1 MPDLGHCFRKA
12 LPGGLSQEAPADLGS
27 QRGRAHTTRGGGGE
41 PASGRPRTSRQT
53 TPRAP
58 QRGPW
63 SRFWQA
69 VGRQADLGNA
79 PKRSSAGS
87 AALAPCGGVARC

>member
-1 MPDLGHCFRKA
+1 MPDLGRCFWKA
-12 LPGGLSQEAPADLGS
+12 LPGGLS
-27 QRGRAHTTRGGGGE
+27 
-41 PASGRPRTSRQT
+41 PRTWGLRAREHTRRGAGWGAGFGQA
-53 TPRAP
+53 PHLQADRAP
-58 QRGPW
+58 CAPTLVPW

-87 AALAPCGGVARC
+87 AAWTPCCGVAGC